1 MGRAVVLSN
10 AGDGRYTIEIDLG
23 TGPRAEKVAQITAQI
38 ALLNTRINTAILA
51 VAAAQSVADSSQA
64 ALEALINALGSGT
77 EVPVPGSPAGREH
90 EQALRVSMLTMSSL
104 ARKKS
109 TLAALQMQRT
119 RQQRLLTSLQ
129 ALPLIQTRSAWC
141 IDLTETASGAVA
153 TAEIPGE
160 SDLVLIKPGAPAW
173 QPADGVL
180 GARELLDANQ
190 AFFNVA
196 ILPGWQKYKP
206 NFRRG
211 TITALNFDN
220 NTANV
225 SLAAHQSSAQRL
237 NVDQQSSFVGI
248 PVRYMTCNAQA
259 FEVGDQ
265 VVVMF
270 DDQDQSQP
278 HVIGFVTDPRPC
290 EQFTITY
297 IFSLD
302 RFPETQEIY
311 RGRDG
316 DPVSA
321 TAPFGMHAWM
331 GWSDGNTS
339 LSRQATDVVASA
351 TYTAQYTSFPFRRAR
366 IDFFEFYTISA
377 FWNGSDWIVSAGIRG
392 RYRFFNST
400 GFATDTTSTIADLSF
415 DVIGY
420 TGHAMPFAPVAQ
432 ADYVSGPYQF
442 SFPTINSLA
451 TSVVGTKVILGQTCS
466 VTYDLTGTSGQPL
479 TSSQVGDFTPTAI
492 TPLYLV

>member
-1 MGRAVVLSN
+1 
-10 AGDGRYTIEIDLG
+10 
-23 TGPRAEKVAQITAQI
+23 
-38 ALLNTRINTAILA
+38 
-51 VAAAQSVADSSQA
+51 
-64 ALEALINALGSGT
+64 
-77 EVPVPGSPAGREH
+77 
-90 EQALRVSMLTMSSL
+90 MLTMASL
-104 ARKKS
+104 ARKQS
-109 TLAALQMQRT
+109 TLAALQLQRT
-119 RQQRLLTSLQ
+119 RQQRQLAALQ

-141 IDLTETASGAVA
+141 VDYTESASGAVA

-206 NFRRG
+206 TFRRG
-211 TITALNFDN
+211 TLTDINYDTNR
-220 NTANV
+220 ANV
-225 SLAAHQSSAQRL
+225 SLALHASSAQRL
-237 NVDQQSSFVGI
+237 NVDQQSTLANI
-248 PVRYMTCNAQA
+248 PVTYMSCNANA

-270 DDQDQSQP
+270 DNQNQSQP
-278 HVIGFVTDPRPC
+278 RVIGFVSNPKPC
-290 EQFTITY
+290 ELFTITY
-297 IFSLD
+297 IFSLG
-302 RFPETQEIY
+302 RFPETQNIY

-316 DPVSA
+316 DPVTA
-321 TAPFGMHAWM
+321 TAPYSYHSWM
-331 GWSDGNTS
+331 GWSDGKTS
-339 LSRQATDVVASA
+339 LSRQETDVVASA

-392 RYRFFNST
+392 RYRFFDST

-466 VTYDLTGTSGQPL
+466 ITYDLTGTSGQPL
-479 TSSQVGDFTPTAI
+479 TSTQVGDFTPTAI